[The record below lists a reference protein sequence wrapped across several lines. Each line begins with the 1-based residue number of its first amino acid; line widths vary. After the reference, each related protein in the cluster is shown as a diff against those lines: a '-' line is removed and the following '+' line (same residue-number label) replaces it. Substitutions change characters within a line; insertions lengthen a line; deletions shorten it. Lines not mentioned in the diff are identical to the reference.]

1 MIKGMRSGIAAL
13 FLVFGSAIGLSDARA
28 QEVSPGAP
36 LTNPIVP
43 PIPADQAALEANMTA
58 SDIIING
65 YVLDLSRGAADLRVS
80 SDFLIEF
87 DANEP
92 AWQIVQFDRAL
103 TRSEQEQL
111 IGEAGLSLDK
121 YVRNFAYIEYLDR
134 DQGRRIEQH
143 PAFRTRG
150 AYQPIFKIDRTL
162 GQKEFVTP
170 ERRDAS
176 GLYLFVRLWPNGN
189 PSRVETVIASLGG
202 SVNWIR
208 GPDAQDQ
215 SEARFQMPSRMSIVL
230 PSAAGLRDL
239 TALEDVEW
247 LEEFG
252 EITIRNVQSSA
263 IVQSGN
269 QIGGAAD
276 TPFYN
281 NGLRGEGQIVGHID
295 GPIDLANAYFNDP
308 AFAQAGPSHRK
319 VVRHEPAPTT
329 QPMPLAC
336 NTNPGHGTH
345 TAGTVAG
352 NGAGLNN
359 PGVAMNA
366 RISHADTSQIDFSS
380 DSGSFIDE
388 LNTQRDDGAS
398 IHTNSWGVDGLAIPY
413 TYLSDDVDTFSWN
426 NPFNLVVLAAANN
439 RDTNGDGVG
448 DTPGLPSPPDSSKNG
463 LAVGATQSAP
473 NQMNQSTSGSGPVT
487 GRRKP
492 EIYTDGTNLQSA
504 QSGSTAAQPT
514 SPCTGTSMATPAIAG
529 AAALVRQYFQ
539 EGFYPTGARNP
550 SHAFTP
556 TGALLK
562 SVLLNSTRDMTGN
575 DNWGSATPLTGYP
588 TNLEGWGLAAL
599 DDTVFFDGDA
609 STFRVWDVYRNSGV
623 GTGDLQTYTVQVQSN
638 APRLKVTLTWMDPP
652 VPSANWG
659 NATIP
664 VTNDLDLEVVAPD
677 GTLYRGNNY
686 GADTQSAT
694 GGGSDT
700 MNNVEQVERTTPQP
714 GLWTIRVRGTGVNQG
729 PTQGYALVASG
740 DFPQTPVA
748 TGDQNL
754 LAVRVAFNQAGLGD
768 APSQPSVQNQLDDLK
783 LYFDEVS
790 YSGLTINETFFP
802 DVIEL
807 TGPAANYRPPNNHP
821 LVDITAEI
829 LPVIQATLDG
839 DPADP
844 TDDIDRIVLFTNDP
858 GFTDGIDGSWSTIG
872 PSNVGLLAGLTRPVS
887 ISVHALNE
895 PQAKLNHG
903 VANQFGLFDLY
914 PYPGVSFSSPRADG
928 WTNMAMPFE
937 NQNIL
942 VWNKFKG
949 GWVLRDDI
957 ASIRYIPRPA
967 GTATFSG
974 TIPISF
980 QANDDNRRK
989 AILIGVTQGV
999 TNVANEETY
1008 FFIEART
1015 SSGGTADDPL
1025 ADDGLSDTGVI
1036 VYRVHETVAS
1046 GEGPVR
1052 ILDTDLSTADDLSDA
1067 ALQIGD
1073 PTFNIAEI
1081 DLDITVTAPADP
1093 ADAFDIVIDYDP
1105 PETTNDVRIT
1115 KGDTIDGNF
1124 LSYMSPDIW
1133 VDAPDNGFDEDMGG
1147 LPDPTNL
1154 DQPVSGVTN
1163 RLYFRLNNDDV
1174 GDAFDVEVDARV
1186 SEPFQTVAPGGAI
1199 DFNRN
1204 LANILIP
1211 RLGPGAGTFS
1221 ANNCRVNNGQA
1232 TCFVE
1237 WTANNTGHSCAWVE
1251 TREVVNDVNV
1261 FNNEAQENFAI
1272 ITSNTS
1278 SPYDTVTHSY
1288 SLSNPYDVGTLFYFQ
1303 LSGAPET
1310 WTINYSPRK
1319 VFLAPGESINASV
1332 DIKPSDDEPPCHDFT
1347 LTIESFA
1354 ARDDVLVP
1362 VGGAVLDMQLR
1373 ERTTLTAA
1381 SEIVRCDP
1389 SLLAIDGAPD
1399 PAPPTGASAVQA
1411 VAKRPN
1417 RPCRQIRAKGCTNP
1431 VRAFEEIIVRYI
1443 DPSGNPVFRTVMTD
1457 AAGCYQDVLEI
1468 ADGGDWEVSATYPG
1482 KACSG
1487 GASARPVSVATNLPA
1502 SGDHDG
1508 DGVQDAD
1515 EHQSDADGD
1524 GLFGFMDPDSD
1535 NDGLPDADEGSGDC
1549 DGDGFKNVI
1558 DPDSDGDGIPDG
1570 ADPIPFERCDRDGG
1584 GTTGPQP
1591 PGICVN
1597 CMPQVADWTVAG
1609 FVGATQ
1615 PSGTLNTVADGDLAF
1630 ALDAD
1635 YRVTRD
1641 WSLGAMLGHHRFTDQ
1656 TGTRSDPH
1664 FTQLAP
1670 QLKYHLPPIADC
1682 WKGYLAIGAGAYF
1695 KRGGDAELGYN
1706 LGAAISRCVSNRFA
1720 VELRYDLHTISAAN
1734 ARYST
1739 AMIGLRRRF

>member
-1 MIKGMRSGIAAL
+1 MAGSGAGLANNGIAPNAR
-13 FLVFGSAIGLSDARA
+13 LSH
-28 QEVSPGAP
+28 
-36 LTNPIVP
+36 T
-43 PIPADQAALEANMTA
+43 
-58 SDIIING
+58 
-65 YVLDLSRGAADLRVS
+65 DLG
-80 SDFLIEF
+80 
-87 DANEP
+87 
-92 AWQIVQFDRAL
+92 
-103 TRSEQEQL
+103 
-111 IGEAGLSLDK
+111 
-121 YVRNFAYIEYLDR
+121 
-134 DQGRRIEQH
+134 
-143 PAFRTRG
+143 
-150 AYQPIFKIDRTL
+150 
-162 GQKEFVTP
+162 
-170 ERRDAS
+170 
-176 GLYLFVRLWPNGN
+176 
-189 PSRVETVIASLGG
+189 
-202 SVNWIR
+202 
-208 GPDAQDQ
+208 
-215 SEARFQMPSRMSIVL
+215 
-230 PSAAGLRDL
+230 
-239 TALEDVEW
+239 
-247 LEEFG
+247 
-252 EITIRNVQSSA
+252 
-263 IVQSGN
+263 
-269 QIGGAAD
+269 QIGGA
-276 TPFYN
+276 
-281 NGLRGEGQIVGHID
+281 V
-295 GPIDLANAYFNDP
+295 
-308 AFAQAGPSHRK
+308 
-319 VVRHEPAPTT
+319 
-329 QPMPLAC
+329 
-336 NTNPGHGTH
+336 
-345 TAGTVAG
+345 
-352 NGAGLNN
+352 
-359 PGVAMNA
+359 
-366 RISHADTSQIDFSS
+366 
-380 DSGSFIDE
+380 SFIE
-388 LNTQRDDGAS
+388 ALRNARDDGARV
-398 IHTNSWGVDGLAIPY
+398 HTNSWSTSNYVTPDQY
-413 TYLSDDVDTFSWN
+413 TTTSDDVDTFSWN
-426 NPFNLVVLAAANN
+426 NPFNLVVTSSGNN
-439 RDTNGDGVG
+439 NVDFDGDGNFE
-448 DTPGLPSPPDSSKNG
+448 PRPANPPWNAKNG
-463 LAVGATQSAP
+463 LVVAAAGSVP
-473 NQMNQSTSGSGPVT
+473 NQFDQTNGGVGPAK

-492 EIYTDGTNLQSA
+492 EIYADGAGVQSA
-504 QSGSTAAQPT
+504 QAGSTAAEP
-514 SPCTGTSMATPAIAG
+514 SALCGGSSMATPAIAAG
-529 AAALVRQYFQ
+529 AALLRQYFMD
-539 EGFYPTGARNP
+539 GFYPTGVANP
-550 SHAFTP
+550 SHAFQP

-562 SVLLNSTRDMTGN
+562 AILLNSTRDMTGVDAEN
-575 DNWGSATPLTGYP
+575 GSATPLTGYP

-686 GADTQSAT
+686 GAGAQSAT
-694 GGGSDT
+694 GGGADA

-768 APSQPSVQNQLDDLK
+768 PPSQPSVQNQLDDLK

-802 DVIEL
+802 NVIEL
-807 TGPAANYRPPNNHP
+807 TGPAANYRPPTNHP

-839 DPADP
+839 DPADS

-872 PSNVGLLAGLTRPVS
+872 PSNVGLLAGLTRPLS

-967 GTATFSG
+967 GTATFSE

-1008 FFIEART
+1008 FLIEART

-1025 ADDGLSDTGVI
+1025 ADDGLPETGVI

-1147 LPDPTNL
+1147 APDPTNL

-1174 GDAFDVEVDARV
+1174 GDAFDVEIDARV

-1204 LANILIP
+1204 LANLLIP

-1251 TREVVNDVNV
+1251 TRDVVNDVNV
-1261 FNNEAQENFAI
+1261 FNNEAQENFTI
-1272 ITSNTS
+1272 VTSNTS

-1303 LSGAPET
+1303 LSGAPES
-1310 WTINYSPRK
+1310 WTVNYSPRK

-1389 SLLAIDGAPD
+1389 GLLPIDGAPD
-1399 PAPPTGASAVQA
+1399 LAQPADGSAVRA
-1411 VAKRPN
+1411 VTPRPN
-1417 RPCRQIRAKGCTNP
+1417 RPCRQIRAQGCTNP

-1482 KACSG
+1482 MACSG

-1535 NDGLPDADEGSGDC
+1535 NDGLPDAEEGSGDC

-1584 GTTGPQP
+1584 DTTGPQP
-1591 PGICVN
+1591 PGTCLT

-1635 YRVTRD
+1635 YRLTRD

-1656 TGTRSDPH
+1656 TGTRSDPD

-1670 QLKYHLPPIADC
+1670 QLKYHLPPIA
-1682 WKGYLAIGAGAYF
+1682 
-1695 KRGGDAELGYN
+1695 
-1706 LGAAISRCVSNRFA
+1706 
-1720 VELRYDLHTISAAN
+1720 
-1734 ARYST
+1734 
-1739 AMIGLRRRF
+1739 